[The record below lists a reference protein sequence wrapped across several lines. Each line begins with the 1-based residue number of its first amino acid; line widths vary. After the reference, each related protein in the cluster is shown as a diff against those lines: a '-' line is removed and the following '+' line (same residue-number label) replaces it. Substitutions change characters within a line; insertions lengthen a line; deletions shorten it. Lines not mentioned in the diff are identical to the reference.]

1 MAANSNFDAILTTTL
16 NNYRRQLEDN
26 IFTAR
31 PFVAW
36 LQRKD
41 RIRKISG
48 GAKIVEPLVY
58 AVNSTAGSYSGY
70 DTLSTTAQTGIS
82 AAEYSWKQFAA
93 TIAIN
98 GLEEAQNNG
107 EAAILNL
114 LEAKTMQA
122 EETISEKLD
131 EMFFLDGT
139 GNSNKDWLGLAQIV
153 GTTTSVG
160 GIDGNTDAFWR
171 STVDSTTEALT
182 IADLNTLYNTI
193 SRGND
198 HPDFELT
205 TQALYEKYESLLQPQ
220 LRFTDTKTADAG
232 FQNLMHKGAV
242 VMFDSYCQ
250 SGTWYQLNSKNLK
263 LVGHEDKWFTPTP
276 FVKPNNQDARF
287 AQILC
292 YGNLTTNNRARL
304 GKLTNK
310 S

>member
-1 MAANSNFDAILTTTL
+1 MAANTNFDAILTTTL
-16 NNYRRQLEDN
+16 NNYRQQLEDN

-41 RIRKISG
+41 RIRKITG
-48 GAKIVEPLVY
+48 GAKIVEPLIY
-58 AVNSTAGSYSGY
+58 AANSTAGSYSGY

-82 AAEYSWKQFAA
+82 AAEYPWKQFAA

-122 EETISEKLD
+122 EESISEELD
-131 EMFFLDGT
+131 QMFFLDGT
-139 GNSNKDWLGLAQIV
+139 GNSGKDWLGLDIIV

-160 GIDGNTDAFWR
+160 NIDGNTDAFWR

-182 IADLNTLYNTI
+182 IGDLNSLYNTI

-205 TQALYEKYESLLQPQ
+205 TQALFEKYESLLQPQ

-232 FQNLMHKGAV
+232 FQNLMHKGAT
-242 VMFDSYCQ
+242 VMFDTYCQ
-250 SGTWYQLNSKNLK
+250 SGTWYELNSKNLK
-263 LVGHEDKWFTPTP
+263 LVGHEDKWFSPTP